1 MDFNLTRALSAG
13 IGMVNPVEPL
23 AAAGKANAA
32 GSEFQN
38 VLSGVIGDV
47 KSTRG
52 DADRQLASFMNG
64 ESVDIHQVATS
75 IQKAELTF
83 ELAIEVRNKMMQAYQ
98 EVMRMQI

>member
-1 MDFNLTRALSAG
+1 MDFAFTKSLSAG
-13 IGMVNPVEPL
+13 ISMVRPLEPL
-23 AAAGKANAA
+23 APAAKPGES
-32 GSEFQN
+32 GGDFQN
-38 VLSGVIGDV
+38 VLLGVIGEV
-47 KSTRG
+47 KTTRG
-52 DADRQLASFMNG
+52 DAERQLASFMNG